1 MNQPIWGKPRFS
13 KVRVTLVGALL
24 AGVAGTVSLSSSMSS
39 AQAVE
44 GGDAACDALDVALF
58 AEVGAPGSAF
68 LDISGGTDDVVAPD
82 PENGTNNGSAPG
94 RIAVEGIGGA
104 VAIDWLTCEATRAPD
119 SLSAE
124 SQIVG
129 GDLTGIAGELVTL
142 DAVSSN
148 VACPAAG
155 TADATAS
162 ASASLTID
170 GEAVEL
176 DSDGGMLVD
185 EVNVDFS
192 IPNTAEG
199 IINVAAGTSAT
210 VDDNSAAATGLQL
223 TLTFSG
229 AIGGQ
234 SVLLDLGTVTL
245 AETSCTM
252 GELDDGAPPP
262 TVSSTTPPPIT
273 APPPPAPPATAP
285 PATAPVFMLPVTR

>member
-13 KVRVTLVGALL
+13 KVRATLVGGLL
-24 AGVAGTVSLSSSMSS
+24 AGVAATASLSSSMSS

-44 GGDAACDALDVALF
+44 GGDAACDALDVDLF
-58 AEVGAPGSAF
+58 AEVGAPGSAL

-82 PENGTNNGSAPG
+82 PENGTNTGNAAG

-104 VAIDWLTCEATRAPD
+104 VAIDLLTCEATRDPD

-124 SQIVG
+124 SQIAG

-142 DAVSSN
+142 DAVRSD
-148 VACPAAG
+148 VACPAEG
-155 TADATAS
+155 SADATAS
-162 ASASLTID
+162 ASASLTIH

-176 DSDGGMLVD
+176 DTDGGMLVD
-185 EVNVDFS
+185 DVNVDFFIS
-192 IPNTAEG
+192 GIAEG
-199 IINVAAGTSAT
+199 IINVAAETSAT
-210 VDDNSAAATGLQL
+210 ADDDSAVATGLEL

-229 AIGGQ
+229 AINGQ
-234 SVLLDLGTVTL
+234 SVLLDLGTITL

-252 GELDDGAPPP
+252 GSLDDGAPPP

>member
-13 KVRVTLVGALL
+13 KVRVTLAGALL

-44 GGDAACDALDVALF
+44 GGDAACDALDVDLF
-58 AEVGAPGSAF
+58 AETGPPGSAF

-82 PENGTNNGSAPG
+82 PENGTNTGGASGEVTVP
-94 RIAVEGIGGA
+94 GIGGA
-104 VAIDWLTCEATRAPD
+104 VTIDLLTCDATRTPD

-124 SQIVG
+124 SQIAS
-129 GDLTGIAGELVTL
+129 GDLTGIGGELVTL
-142 DAVSSN
+142 NAVRSD

-176 DSDGGMLVD
+176 GTDGGMLVD
-185 EVNVDFS
+185 DVNVDFFIS
-192 IPNTAEG
+192 GIAEG
-199 IINVAAGTSAT
+199 IINVAAETSAT
-210 VDDNSAAATGLQL
+210 ADDDSAVATGLEL

-229 AIGGQ
+229 AINGQ
-234 SVLLDLGTVTL
+234 SVLLDLGTITL
-245 AETSCTM
+245 AETSCTV

-262 TVSSTTPPPIT
+262 TVSSTTT
-273 APPPPAPPATAP
+273 PPATAP
-285 PATAPVFMLPVTR
+285 PTTAPVFMLPVTR